1 MAGFSGLIS
10 RFRRDGDALRPP
22 TALADGVSHGPNG
35 TWAWVVLPPRST
47 DELNTTT
54 LVGLT
59 ATAANDLRRLIP
71 AGYQFHFKIQW
82 GRWSGDD
89 YFAEEWEE
97 AQAPYRRGLTEGG
110 ERYNDLCAGRID
122 QSAFP
127 RRMVLLGVRMDVEDV
142 SRTATGVAKAKKM
155 IGSATDAQS
164 AEQALASMMKRIRG
178 FIDRMGESSFAARA
192 ATTQELAWS
201 LRHDLRRTVD
211 WVPATAMATGGQVAR
226 LRSAQVVPD
235 AEHVEITTD
244 TGTRYLQMVIPTESG
259 FPNNDLEIPGGEW
272 LKKLDVL
279 RGDDDDEP
287 APAAE
292 VSIRGR
298 NVPRIEAMKILRD
311 ALALTK
317 EQKRTAAE
325 GVAQEVPDAI
335 ADSSEALRE
344 RIREVQTG
352 AVGMLEDS
360 PCWIVEAD
368 KLADLEDRTTRLIDF
383 YGGMGI
389 SLWAPPNIQD
399 LLWKETVIGDK
410 RRVTEFT
417 QFRPISTLVGAWF
430 HGGSQFGTHRGSYLA
445 RNEGSTPGPVRN
457 RLSDAQMEG
466 RKVTSVFLGGSGSG
480 KSTAVMLSII
490 PEVVVVGAWVALLDV
505 KGDLGGA
512 ADVCEEYGA
521 EVTRVSTS
529 EQASGSMCPFRYV
542 AQPGEAA
549 SMTVDNLTMLLP
561 PFKAEAAEKHIRR
574 AANQVA
580 GYARR
585 DDMSTAAV
593 IDVLLG
599 SDDPAARDLGEE
611 LAELAKDSLARPVA
625 GRPEL
630 PVRALPTTAGL
641 VYFQFENLRWPGSQT
656 RRADWKPG
664 HRITMMLV
672 QAVFNYMDYM
682 AAQVKGIPKVLALT
696 ELHKITPFDI
706 GKDLVGGIARTG
718 RAQDTNLLLDTQ
730 ACVELLSIEGLAE
743 QVSEVYAFAVE
754 SADEADA
761 QARFLGLEP
770 EQRIRN
776 DQMARAQGAC
786 LARDRH
792 RNLAPLKFD
801 RLSSDIERAL
811 ETKPARDHNPTTSGI
826 ARDAGSV
833 PASPSGQ
840 DEPHLD
846 PDDRALIEALEHA

>member
-1 MAGFSGLIS
+1 MPGLSGLIS
-10 RFRRDGDALRPP
+10 RFRREGDALRPP
-22 TALADGVSHGPNG
+22 TALSEGVSHGPDG

-47 DELNTTT
+47 DERNTTT
-54 LVGLT
+54 LVRMT
-59 ATAANDLRRLIP
+59 ATASNDLRRLIP
-71 AGYQFHFKIQW
+71 AGYDFHFKIQW
-82 GRWSGDD
+82 GRYSGDD

-97 AQAPYRRGLTEGG
+97 AQASYRRGLTEGG
-110 ERYNDLCAGRID
+110 EHYNDLCAGRID
-122 QSAFP
+122 QLALP

-155 IGSATDAQS
+155 IGSSTDAQT
-164 AEQALASMMKRIRG
+164 AEAALASTLKRTRG
-178 FIDRMGESSFAARA
+178 FIDRMADSSFRARA

-226 LRSAQVVPD
+226 LRSTQVVPA

-244 TGTRYLQMVIPTESG
+244 AGTRYLRMIIPTETG

-279 RGDDDDEP
+279 RGDDDDDP
-287 APAAE
+287 APPAE

-311 ALALTK
+311 AFALTK
-317 EQKRTAAE
+317 EQKRSAAD

-335 ADSSEALRE
+335 ADSAEALRE
-344 RIREVQTG
+344 RIREIQTG
-352 AVGMLEDS
+352 AVGMVEDT

-368 KLADLEDRTTRLIDF
+368 SLAALEDRTARLIDF

-430 HGGSQFGTHRGSYLA
+430 HGGSQIGTNRGSYLA
-445 RNEGSTPGPVRN
+445 RNQGSTPGPFRN
-457 RLSDAQMEG
+457 RLSNAQLEG
-466 RKVTSVFLGGSGSG
+466 KKVTSVFLGGSGSG
-480 KSTAVMLSII
+480 KTTGVMLSVI
-490 PEVVVVGAWVALLDV
+490 PEVVVVGAWVAFLDW
-505 KGDLGGA
+505 KGDAGGV
-512 ADVCEEYGA
+512 ADVCETYGA
-521 EVTRVSTS
+521 QVTRISTS
-529 EQASGSMCPFRYV
+529 QQASGSMCPFRYV
-542 AQPGEAA
+542 AEPGEAA

-561 PFKAEAAEKHIRR
+561 PVKAEAAEKYLRR

-580 GYARR
+580 AYPKR

-593 IDVLLG
+593 IDLLAA
-599 SDDPAARDLGEE
+599 SEDPAARDLGEE
-611 LAELAKDSLARPVA
+611 LAELAKDVLARPVA

-630 PVRALPTTAGL
+630 PVRPLPTSAGL
-641 VYFQFENLRWPGSQT
+641 VYIRLENVRWPGSKT

-672 QAVFNYMDYM
+672 QAVFNYLDYM

-718 RAQDTNLLLDTQ
+718 RALDTNLLLDTQ

-743 QVSEVYAFAVE
+743 QVSAVYAFKVE
-754 SADEADA
+754 SPEEADA

-770 EQRIRN
+770 EQSIRDN
-776 DQMARAQGAC
+776 QMNRDPGAC
-786 LARDRH
+786 LARDRD
-792 RNLAPLKFD
+792 RNIAPIEFD
-801 RLSSDIERAL
+801 RLSSEIEVAL
-811 ETKPARDHNPTTSGI
+811 DTKPDREHNPTNGETTHI
-826 ARDAGSV
+826 AAVS
-833 PASPSGQ
+833 SEK
-840 DEPHLD
+840 DEAFLD
-846 PDDRALIEALEHA
+846 PDDRALIDALEHA